1 MITCRPQH
9 GFSLVE
15 LLVVIAV
22 VGILIALLLPAVQ
35 AAREAAR
42 RMQCANNIKQLALAV
57 HNYEN
62 SNRVFPPTFCWNKV
76 SGDKGGNWSAL
87 ARIMPFVEE
96 LSLYQG
102 INFKVDYKT
111 VMFPP
116 GSTTP
121 LMTNRIA
128 AFMCPSEP
136 NDTARLNA
144 SGIPDAYPGNYVF
157 NEGPWLIYDWANN
170 RGGPGAFHPNSRLAH
185 KAYIDGT
192 SKTLM
197 MSEVKTF
204 TPLYR
209 DAGSVP
215 ASMPSDPASICGMG
229 GTAKMGPTPND
240 NSGHVEWVDGKA
252 NHTGFTTTFA
262 PNTRVECTN
271 GALKYD
277 VDWVNQRESTSATIP
292 TYAAIT
298 ARSHHPGMVNAALMD
313 GSVRTVTDEIDI
325 VIWRALSTRAG
336 EEIVGDY

>member
-1 MITCRPQH
+1 MRVARSAFT
-9 GFSLVE
+9 LVE
-15 LLVVIAV
+15 VLVVIAIIGV
-22 VGILIALLLPAVQ
+22 LVALLLPAVQ

-42 RMQCANNIKQLALAV
+42 RMQCSNSLKQLALAT

-76 SGDKGGNWSAL
+76 SGDKGGNWSGL
-87 ARIMPFVEE
+87 ARLMPFVEE
-96 LSLYQG
+96 LNLYKG
-102 INFKVDYKT
+102 INFKVGYNT
-111 VMFPP
+111 VMFPT
-116 GSTTP
+116 GSTTL

-128 AFMCPSEP
+128 AFMCPSEL

-144 SGIPDAYPGNYVF
+144 SGVPDAYPVNYVF

-170 RGGPGAFHPNSRLAH
+170 KGGPGAFHPNSRLGH

-197 MSEVKTF
+197 MSEAKCF

-209 DAGSVP
+209 DGGSNSATIP
-215 ASMPSDPASICGMG
+215 TDPTSICGMG

-240 NSGHVEWVDGKA
+240 NGGHVEWVDGKA
-252 NHTGFTTTFA
+252 NHGGFTTTFT

-271 GALKYD
+271 SGTKYD
-277 VDWVNQRESTSATIP
+277 VDWVNQRESTSTTIP

-298 ARSHHPGMVNAALMD
+298 ARSHHMGMVNAALMD
-313 GSVRTVTDEIDI
+313 GSVRSVTDEIDLG
-325 VIWRALSTRAG
+325 VWRALSTRAG
-336 EEIVGDY
+336 EDIVGDY